1 MALAPVP
8 DPVQSS
14 TFPTLLVLLIG
25 QPCKIMC
32 QKMIYSIPL
41 KPAPPRSQR
50 NVPDSEL
57 RGKPFQQNPP
67 CSRVD
72 QLISIGAIFTYN
84 GDLQGHIRTVMSV
97 YESAPNPAQPISYDD
112 ASHKCCSHVTL
123 CMETWSWLFLAP
135 QCILNNE
142 NDSSTIHISTSSH
155 RCFGGPPSS
164 PG

>member
-1 MALAPVP
+1 M
-8 DPVQSS
+8 S
-14 TFPTLLVLLIG
+14 

-32 QKMIYSIPL
+32 QNMIYSIPL

-50 NVPDSEL
+50 IVPDSEL
-57 RGKPFQQNPP
+57 RGKQFQQNPP
-67 CSRVD
+67 CSRLQSRPADLHWSYLYV
-72 QLISIGAIFTYN
+72 QWRLAGTYKN
-84 GDLQGHIRTVMSV
+84 SDECL
-97 YESAPNPAQPISYDD
+97 ESAPNPAQPIRYDD

-123 CMETWSWLFLAP
+123 WMETWSWLFLAP